1 MKKYCKFIILII
13 IVVLTSSCATRQL
26 ESIPGQDPMQL
37 VNQLKSDLK
46 KAQNQ
51 QVDTLAPGL
60 FKEAQVAY
68 VKAQKALDKGAKLTV
83 IKDHVGRGR
92 ARLEAAEEVAEISR
106 TILSQT
112 NQARTK
118 ALNVNAD
125 KLGEPFQNAEK
136 KYLKLTS
143 AIENDN
149 LSYAQSK
156 AGQVQAA
163 YGELEIMAIKNNA
176 LGKTREIMAR
186 AEKDKLWKMVPK
198 AFEAA
203 QKALNDADA
212 YIGEHPYESVNIDQK
227 ADHAAF
233 MARRL
238 LRMSENSQRYK
249 DMQPE
254 TIAFEVESILARLGE
269 SMSAGDLRDKKIDEQ
284 IEVLAGAFQG
294 KQKKIDSLEIE
305 RLQHLTKIKN
315 LEESLAGQEGY
326 SREQEAARRKL
337 AAEREFNQRFMKVH
351 RYFQPQE
358 AEVYKQGDQLVIR
371 LRGIRFP
378 VGQSILTPDNY
389 YLLSKVQK
397 AIRSF
402 NQPTV
407 IIEGHTDSTG
417 SAELNQT
424 LSQERAA
431 AVKAYLVANNT
442 LPGSRIRSAGYGPD
456 RPLAPNTTAEGRAIN
471 RRIDILIKPSQKP

>member
-1 MKKYCKFIILII
+1 MAGA
-13 IVVLTSSCATRQL
+13 CATRQL

-37 VNQLKSDLK
+37 VNQLKSDLE

-51 QVDTLAPGL
+51 QVDSLAPGM
-60 FKEAQVAY
+60 FKEAQAAY
-68 VKAQKALDKGAKLTV
+68 VKAQKALDKGANLTV

-92 ARLEAAEEVAEISR
+92 ARLDAALDVAQISR

-112 NQARTK
+112 NNARTK
-118 ALNVNAD
+118 ALNVHAD
-125 KLGEPFQNAEK
+125 KLGEPFQNVEK
-136 KYLKLTS
+136 QYLKLTS

-176 LGKTREIMAR
+176 LGETRQVMAA
-186 AEKDKLWKMVPK
+186 AEKSKYKKIIPTV
-198 AFEAA
+198 FGEA
-203 QKALNDADA
+203 QQALQDADD
-212 YIGEHPYESVNIDQK
+212 YIGQHPYESVTIAKK
-227 ADHAAF
+227 ASHAAF
-233 MARRL
+233 MARR
-238 LRMSENSQRYK
+238 MTIMHETSQKYEG
-249 DMQPE
+249 MEPE
-254 TIAFEVESILARLGE
+254 AIALEVEQILISLTE
-269 SMSAGDLRDKKIDEQ
+269 SMAVGDLRDKYVEEQ
-284 IEVLAGAFQG
+284 IEVMSEAYHRKL
-294 KQKKIDSLEIE
+294 KKIDSLELA
-305 RLQHLTKIKN
+305 RMQHLKKIGD
-315 LEESLAGQEGY
+315 LEESLAGQQGY

-337 AAEREFNQRFMKVH
+337 AAEREFNERFNKVQA
-351 RYFQPQE
+351 YFQPHE

-378 VGQSILTPDNY
+378 VGQVILTPDNY

-407 IIEGHTDSTG
+407 VIEGHTDSTG

-424 LSQERAA
+424 LSQDRAS

-442 LPGSRIRSAGYGPD
+442 LPSSHIRSAGFGPD
-456 RPLAPNTTAEGRAIN
+456 RPLAPNTTDEGRAIN
-471 RRIDILIKPSQKP
+471 RRIDIVIKPSQ